1 MHHFGITVQAFSLPK
16 MSLLTVSQQQKSTS
30 VLFHSFPLEA
40 SLLFFSTHFTNES
53 KGAICTTQSKG
64 IVRTCIAISYNL
76 VACESDWNIW
86 LVDFGGTDK
95 ACRDAHISWRCF
107 QKLHCFPLVSSK
119 LKVVSS
125 NFEDFRRAFATWHPS
140 HRLTGQRLV
149 PKIPFGHQ
157 KWDVLQKCL
166 LTFFITEVRG
176 VSSSVWCISS
186 HCHYHLAIDLH
197 HFQTSQMP
205 PCRRTH
211 SCRVSPQL

>member
-1 MHHFGITVQAFSLPK
+1 MHHFGIAVQAFSLPK
-16 MSLLTVSQQQKSTS
+16 MSLFTAAKINFSPVPFIS
-30 VLFHSFPLEA
+30 PEA
-40 SLLFFSTHFTNES
+40 SLLFFSTHFTDKS
-53 KGAICTTQSKG
+53 KGAICTTQSKR
-64 IVRTCIAISYNL
+64 IVRTCVAISYNL

-86 LVDFGGTDK
+86 LVDFSGTDK
-95 ACRDAHISWRCF
+95 AWRCF

-149 PKIPFGHQ
+149 SKIPFGHQ

-166 LTFFITEVRG
+166 LTCFITEVRG
-176 VSSSVWCISS
+176 LSSSVWCISS

-211 SCRVSPQL
+211 SCRVSP